1 MSCQWLLV
9 LPTIT
14 IDQADPLHSFV
25 HALRCEFGQQQA
37 AFDEVEL
44 L

>member
-1 MSCQWLLV
+1 MSCQWFLV

-14 IDQADPLHSFV
+14 IDQTDPLHSFV
-25 HALRCEFGQQQA
+25 HTLRCEFDQQQA